1 MKDYRTNPD
10 RIDPEHPL
18 AKAARDVNDR
28 TEAKGLDGM
37 VADLGLGV
45 SVAQLAYLAEQRALR
60 AFSARYLGY
69 NMGHHPDNDEQIA
82 KCLVQTDQWKRLS
95 SLITAAYMD
104 GMAIG
109 WRGGQIELEK

>member
-1 MKDYRTNPD
+1 MDYDNTTDWVKRGDQMKDYRTNPD

-69 NMGHHPDNDEQIA
+69 NMQ
-82 KCLVQTDQWKRLS
+82 RLNS
-95 SLITAAYMD
+95 VRARLKEAA
-104 GMAIG
+104 
-109 WRGGQIELEK
+109 